1 MPNKFSRFEEAILP
15 HLEAAYNLTRWLM
28 RNDADAED
36 AVQDACLRA
45 LRFFGGLRG
54 GDGRVWSL
62 ANRAQHLLLEA

>member
-1 MPNKFSRFEEAILP
+1 
-15 HLEAAYNLTRWLM
+15 M

-45 LRFFGGLRG
+45 LRFFVGLRG